1 MGRGQRQRPEGD
13 ARDTINAQVVP
24 IIFVPGVMGSRLD
37 ISGTVFDW
45 DPDDKAEM
53 ADWVTST
60 TDSVRKRIAYTTDA
74 EPMSD
79 LVRFN
84 SVLHETPVDPLADI
98 RGRERLVQI
107 ATQGRRL
114 SRRQNLS
121 AVISRFY
128 ERRGWGSVVWS
139 FYGPILLHLQEVLNP
154 GRGANE
160 PHPVYA
166 IGYDWRQ
173 SNTDSGNVLLLQIQR
188 ILEDTPLARRVIVVS
203 HSMGGLVTRAA
214 LAAGGGRHIA
224 GVVHT
229 VMPADGAVVAYR
241 RFFTGAKEDLGDGE
255 KFLCDIL
262 GNTPYKYFETQSGA
276 RGPIELLPHD
286 SYPQAF
292 VTVVG
297 DRTNLDMPDI
307 WREYMQDD
315 APGIVP
321 HVPVTLPPTP
331 APPVLRFA
339 RAVRSRLAEAR
350 TFAASVAGVAH
361 PNTCLLIGD
370 GLETDV
376 AFDWRAPSLGQRIH
390 RALVGDGTVPT
401 ASAQF
406 RAVTIHTS
414 DAFQVAHA
422 ECFQSPEFRAATEE
436 RVRLVLASMS

>member
-1 MGRGQRQRPEGD
+1 MGRGQRQRAEGD

-37 ISGTVFDW
+37 VSGTVFDW

-60 TDSVRKRIAYTTDA
+60 TASVRKRIAYTTDA

-79 LVRFN
+79 LVRF
-84 SVLHETPVDPLADI
+84 SLGHDVPVDPLADI

-241 RFFTGAKEDLGDGE
+241 RFFTGARPKYDGDAFLCSILGD
-255 KFLCDIL
+255 
-262 GNTPYKYFETQSGA
+262 TPHKYFETQSGA

-286 SYPQAF
+286 SYPEAF
-292 VTVVG
+292 VTVLG
-297 DRTNLDMPDI
+297 DRTNL
-307 WREYMQDD
+307 R
-315 APGIVP
+315 
-321 HVPVTLPPTP
+321 
-331 APPVLRFA
+331 LRGSDQ
-339 RAVRSRLAEAR
+339 AVR
-350 TFAASVAGVAH
+350 
-361 PNTCLLIGD
+361 
-370 GLETDV
+370 
-376 AFDWRAPSLGQRIH
+376 
-390 RALVGDGTVPT
+390 
-401 ASAQF
+401 
-406 RAVTIHTS
+406 
-414 DAFQVAHA
+414 
-422 ECFQSPEFRAATEE
+422 
-436 RVRLVLASMS
+436 M